1 MNVNKKLGRFKQ
13 WAGERMGGEAK
24 TSVSDDFKS
33 LEVEMNLRHEG
44 MERLQ
49 KSMTTYVKTLSKRNE
64 GDDKEKSLPVTYL
77 GSTMVRHGEDFE
89 DDSEFGQCLISMGRT
104 NERVG
109 RIQETYVAQATS
121 SWLESLERS
130 LAQMKDYQAA
140 RKKLEN
146 RRLAYD
152 TSLAKMQ
159 KAKREDFRVEEELRI
174 QKAKYEETSEDVYRR
189 MQDIKEAEA
198 DSITDLGAFLDAELK
213 YYDRCRDVLLQLK
226 EAWPAGQ
233 GEPSDRDNC
242 SNPRSRSNTAHT
254 FADRYKE
261 DEPPML
267 PPERPSIRSSRT
279 ASSHVLSDS
288 PHREA
293 QDVDYGYSRP
303 SIHRTNTFEGPSQL
317 HRDASPIPLG
327 RTARVPSDS
336 LTVRTQRSQL
346 RPAVRMPS
354 GNEGPTEPSDESVVY
369 SSPDRSYDERSASPA
384 TSYGSAPSRT
394 ASYSTLNAATTNGKK
409 QAPPPPPS
417 RAKKPPPPPPPMK
430 RSALSTNNVS
440 TLPALT
446 QGQPFIPPN
455 FTKAQMME
463 TYTKLQQMQKQGVR
477 QDDPEFIKTVNIM
490 QAARQQAA
498 LTNQRKAAQQQQ
510 QQQQA
515 QQQQQQQQAQ
525 QHPLAKAQESVN
537 GVNGNT
543 TNGVPPAVPSGQT
556 SSASPPATDA
566 AANVSTGAA
575 ALPTKP
581 QAAPSNNFSTEQMQ
595 TLRNQILA
603 FKLLSKNLPIPP
615 NVQQQLF
622 ATQPNKRRPSIPQAV
637 AAAGQVLEEVRA
649 SQTQVTEKHGPHAPA
664 PPHFYKSFV
673 PPRNKIERFISYA
686 DHGPKVAS
694 LWVPSLLPPG
704 VDVDRVREDRERVIY
719 NRIQARKTEL
729 ENLKVNLGSWD
740 TTKSDTPKPDDSLK
754 LKALIEYKMLTL
766 LPKQRA
772 LRQQISREM
781 LHYDNLAQTANRS
794 MYRRVKKQSLREA
807 RLTEKLEKQQR
818 DVRETKEKKKHIDHL
833 QAIARHREEIEQN
846 ARAQKARVQKLGR
859 LMQQQHQ
866 QIEKEEQK
874 RVERTAKQRLQALK
888 ANDEE
893 TYLKLLGQ
901 AKDSRISHLLKQTDG
916 FLKHL
921 AASVKQQQR
930 NSAEHYG
937 DANMPEDD
945 VSASDD
951 DEPDAPKVDYY
962 EVAHKIKEEIKVQPG
977 LLIGGTLK
985 EYQVKGLQWMIS
997 LYNNNLNGILADE
1010 MGLGKTIQ
1018 TISLLTYLIEKKKQ
1032 NGPFLVI
1039 VPLST
1044 LTNWNLEFEKWAP
1057 SIARIVYKGNP
1068 AQRKTQQ
1075 GQIRYGHFQVLLTTY
1090 EYIIKDRPILSK
1102 IKWVHMIVDEGHRM
1116 KNANSKLS
1124 LTLTQYYHTR
1134 FRLILT
1140 GTPLQNNLP
1149 ELWALL
1155 NFVLPTI
1162 FKSVK
1167 SFDEWFNTPFANTG
1181 GQDKIELTEE
1191 EQLLVIRRLHKVLR
1205 PFLLR
1210 RLKKDVEKD
1219 LPDKQERVI
1228 KCRFSALQAKLYKQ
1242 LVTSNKISVSDGKG
1256 GIKGMKGLSNMLM
1269 QLRKLCNHPFVFEE
1283 VENQMNPEKL
1293 TNDLL
1298 WRTAGKFELLDRV
1311 MPKFQATGHR
1321 VLMFF
1326 QMTQIMNIMEDFL
1339 RLRGMQYLRLDGGTK
1354 SDDRSELLAQF
1365 NAPNSPY
1372 FCFLLST
1379 RAGGLG
1385 LNLQTADTVIIYDS
1399 DWNPHQDLQAQDRA
1413 HRIGQKNEVRILRLI
1428 SSNSVEEK
1436 ILERANY
1443 KLDMDGKVIQA
1454 GKFDNKSTNE
1464 ERDALL
1470 RTLLDSAEAAEQLA
1484 EQEEM
1489 DDDDLNQIMARTEDE
1504 LNLFQKMDEERL
1516 QDPDYGPGR
1525 PLPRLMAEDELPQI
1539 YLREDNPAP
1548 EEVEEYAGRGAR
1560 ERTRVKYDDGLTEEQ
1575 WAMAVDNDED
1585 TLEDAIARKN
1595 ATVEKRRSNKDKK
1608 AKRASG
1614 LDISPETSR
1623 ESSEAPVSK
1632 KRNRGKAN
1640 GFKRKAEEEVEEP
1653 AAKRKRGAPRKGL
1666 DHLSNSQRNT
1676 LQKILDKVY
1685 NHLKELEVEIPPQA
1699 GESDDDDDD
1708 PPTRLIIDP
1717 FMKLVPKTQYPDYYM
1732 IIKQPISMDM
1742 IKKKIN
1748 KEEYSNLRDFR
1759 NDIRLLCNNAR
1770 TYNEDGSV
1778 IFQDANDIEA
1788 ACVARLKQ
1796 ETEDQP
1802 EFQDFEDS
1810 NSTPADGR
1818 STAGVSNVGTPMPS
1832 GNGVPKLKLTFNG
1845 NRNGFANGGMQS
1857 DEE

>member
-1 MNVNKKLGRFKQ
+1 MASANTLP
-13 WAGERMGGEAK
+13 
-24 TSVSDDFKS
+24 
-33 LEVEMNLRHEG
+33 
-44 MERLQ
+44 
-49 KSMTTYVKTLSKRNE
+49 TLSQGPPYVPQGLTRAQ
-64 GDDKEKSLPVTYL
+64 V
-77 GSTMVRHGEDFE
+77 
-89 DDSEFGQCLISMGRT
+89 
-104 NERVG
+104 
-109 RIQETYVAQATS
+109 QETYH
-121 SWLESLERS
+121 
-130 LAQMKDYQAA
+130 
-140 RKKLEN
+140 
-146 RRLAYD
+146 
-152 TSLAKMQ
+152 
-159 KAKREDFRVEEELRI
+159 
-174 QKAKYEETSEDVYRR
+174 KY
-189 MQDIKEAEA
+189 
-198 DSITDLGAFLDAELK
+198 
-213 YYDRCRDVLLQLK
+213 
-226 EAWPAGQ
+226 
-233 GEPSDRDNC
+233 
-242 SNPRSRSNTAHT
+242 
-254 FADRYKE
+254 
-261 DEPPML
+261 
-267 PPERPSIRSSRT
+267 
-279 ASSHVLSDS
+279 
-288 PHREA
+288 
-293 QDVDYGYSRP
+293 
-303 SIHRTNTFEGPSQL
+303 
-317 HRDASPIPLG
+317 
-327 RTARVPSDS
+327 
-336 LTVRTQRSQL
+336 
-346 RPAVRMPS
+346 
-354 GNEGPTEPSDESVVY
+354 
-369 SSPDRSYDERSASPA
+369 
-384 TSYGSAPSRT
+384 
-394 ASYSTLNAATTNGKK
+394 
-409 QAPPPPPS
+409 
-417 RAKKPPPPPPPMK
+417 
-430 RSALSTNNVS
+430 
-440 TLPALT
+440 
-446 QGQPFIPPN
+446 
-455 FTKAQMME
+455 
-463 TYTKLQQMQKQGVR
+463 QQMQDQGVR
-477 QDDPEFIKTVNIM
+477 PDNPEYIKAVNIL
-490 QAARQQAA
+490 QAVQKQQNFVKQRA
-498 LTNQRKAAQQQQ
+498 LA

-515 QQQQQQQQAQ
+515 QQQQQQQTAR
-525 QHPLAKAQESVN
+525 AQE
-537 GVNGNT
+537 T
-543 TNGVPPAVPSGQT
+543 TNGANGHAPNGAGSDAQK
-556 SSASPPATDA
+556 SSASPPVADA
-566 AANVSTGAA
+566 APTTAA
-575 ALPTKP
+575 KPGTTPSKP
-581 QAAPSNNFSTEQMQ
+581 QATTSNNFSTEQMQ

-603 FKLLSKNLPIPP
+603 FKMLSRNLPIPA
-615 NVQQQLF
+615 NVSQQLF
-622 ATQPNKRRPSIPQAV
+622 ASQQSKRQPSVPQAV
-637 AAAGQVLEEVRA
+637 AAAGQVLEEVRT
-649 SQTQVTEKHGPHAPA
+649 SQNRAVEKKPKIYTPA
-664 PPHFYKSFV
+664 PVHHYKSYV
-673 PPRNKIERFISYA
+673 PPRSRIESFINYA
-686 DHGPKVAS
+686 NHGPEVQT
-694 LWVPSLLPPG
+694 LWLPSLLPPG
-704 VDVDRVREDRERVIY
+704 VDVDRVREEKERIVY
-719 NRIQARKTEL
+719 NRIQARKAEL
-729 ENLKVNLGSWD
+729 ENLKVNIGSWD
-740 TTKSDTPKPDDSLK
+740 TSKSDTPKADDSLK
-754 LKALIEYKMLTL
+754 LKALIEYKMLSL

-772 LRQQISREM
+772 LRQQISRDM

-807 RLTEKLEKQQR
+807 RITEKLEKQQR
-818 DVRETKEKKKHIDHL
+818 DARETKEKKKHIDHL

-846 ARAQKARVQKLGR
+846 AKAQKARVQKLGR
-859 LMQQQHQ
+859 LMLQQHQ

-916 FLKHL
+916 FLRHL

-937 DANMPEDD
+937 DLDVPDD
-945 VSASDD
+945 DISGSDD
-951 DEPDAPKVDYY
+951 EEGGAPKVDYY
-962 EVAHKIKEEIKVQPG
+962 EVAHRIKEEIKVQPG

-1018 TISLLTYLIEKKKQ
+1018 TISLLTYLIEKKMQ
-1032 NGPFLVI
+1032 SGPFLVI

-1057 SIARIVYKGNP
+1057 SISRIVYKGNP

-1075 GQIRYGHFQVLLTTY
+1075 QQIRWGNFQVLLTTY

-1116 KNANSKLS
+1116 KNAQSKLS
-1124 LTLTQYYHTR
+1124 QTLTQYYHTR
-1134 FRLILT
+1134 YRLILT

-1181 GQDKIELTEE
+1181 NQDRMELTEE

-1219 LPDKQERVI
+1219 LPDKQEKVI

-1242 LVTSNKISVSDGKG
+1242 LVTYNKMSVSDGKG
-1256 GIKGMKGLSNMLM
+1256 GTKGMRGLSNMLM

-1283 VENQMNPEKL
+1283 VETQMNPDKL

-1311 MPKFQATGHR
+1311 LPKFLATGHR

-1489 DDDDLNQIMARTEDE
+1489 DDDDLNQLMARTDGE
-1504 LNLFQKMDEERL
+1504 LQVFQRLDEERTR
-1516 QDPDYGPGR
+1516 DPDYGPGR
-1525 PLPRLMAEDELPQI
+1525 PQPRLMGEDELPNI
-1539 YLREDNPAP
+1539 YLGEENPVP

-1575 WAMAVDNDED
+1575 WLMAVDNDED

-1595 ATVEKRRSNKDKK
+1595 ATIEKRRTNKEKK
-1608 AKRASG
+1608 AKRATG
-1614 LDISPETSR
+1614 ADITPETSR
-1623 ESSEAPVSK
+1623 ESSEVPVLK
-1632 KRNRGKAN
+1632 KRNRGKVN
-1640 GFKRKAEEEVEEP
+1640 GSKRKAEEEMEEP
-1653 AAKRKRGAPRKGL
+1653 AAKRKRGGVRSTKAM
-1666 DHLSNSQRNT
+1666 DNLSTADRNT
-1676 LQKILDKVY
+1676 LQRILDNIY
-1685 NHLKELEVEIPPQA
+1685 QHLMDVEVEIPVQP
-1699 GESDDDDDD
+1699 GESSDDDDE
-1708 PPTRLIIDP
+1708 PPTRAIIDP
-1717 FMKLVPKTQYPDYYM
+1717 FIKLVPKNQYPDYYM

-1748 KEEYSNLRDFR
+1748 KEEYSSLREFR

-1770 TYNEDGSV
+1770 TYNEDTSI

-1788 ACVARLKQ
+1788 ACVSRLKA
-1796 ETEDQP
+1796 ETADHP
-1802 EFQDFEDS
+1802 EFRDWDDS
-1810 NSTPADGR
+1810 NSTPGEGR
-1818 STAGVSNVGTPMPS
+1818 STAGISNGGTPMPV
-1832 GNGVPKLKLTFNG
+1832 GNAPKLKLTFN
-1845 NRNGFANGGMQS
+1845 RNGVGNEGESGMQS
-1857 DEE
+1857 DDE